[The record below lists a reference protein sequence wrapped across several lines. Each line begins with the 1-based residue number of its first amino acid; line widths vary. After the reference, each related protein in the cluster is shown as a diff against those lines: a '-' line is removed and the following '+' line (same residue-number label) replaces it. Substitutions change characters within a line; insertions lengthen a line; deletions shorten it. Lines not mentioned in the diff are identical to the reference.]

1 MKKSK
6 ILLIMALIVVT
17 LTSIFSGC
25 DFINNNHSQ
34 SSVDELSQLKAKV
47 IFTWSEDESVKYELY
62 PTINSMP
69 KKNIPGK
76 PSGYYKASYEIYKND
91 EIIASAPI
99 FHEFSVAPGEEYL
112 VSVPYRDSNNT
123 RWSFYITVIIDE
135 YRVTPTLVIDPASA
149 IEYTENERYVYKY
162 TGENCLPE
170 VLYCMHDG
178 EILHITESRK
188 YLNNDERIY
197 SLIEVGVYELRYCV
211 VASAYVD
218 EKYQQICAPINV
230 YITVEIIE

>member
-25 DFINNNHSQ
+25 DFINNNNSQ
-34 SSVDELSQLKAKV
+34 SSVDELSQLKSKV

-162 TGENCLPE
+162 DGNNHMPKA
-170 VLYCMHDG
+170 LYCEYNG
-178 EILHITESRK
+178 
-188 YLNNDERIY
+188 ERIEFDY
-197 SLIEVGVYELRYCV
+197 CSTTKETDWSYISSVTEIGIYEVWYEIEEYKTKIDDVVFRPIRLLITIEV
-211 VASAYVD
+211 
-218 EKYQQICAPINV
+218 
-230 YITVEIIE
+230 IE